1 MRLAHCLGSG
11 HDWLASGLMPTGM
24 RSQESI
30 SIRDRATS
38 KTADTGGSPCTD
50 LPGGFLPPVCKNAV
64 VLQQSPLTHSSSFL
78 AFQLSPLT
86 SLSHQP
92 FSQPQSFPFPFTQ
105 GVERD
110 GRDGR
115 EFPSCPGQGDLSAA
129 GHRTDGQRGQTID
142 PLRCGDDSWALSFGP
157 HGLSLPLFTH
167 SPTE

>member
-11 HDWLASGLMPTGM
+11 HDWLASGLMATGM

-86 SLSHQP
+86 SLSQQP
-92 FSQPQSFPFPFTQ
+92 FSQPQSFPFPFIQ
-105 GVERD
+105 GVE
-110 GRDGR
+110 GER
-115 EFPSCPGQGDLSAA
+115 ETGESSRLALVKEICQQPDTG
-129 GHRTDGQRGQTID
+129 RTDREDKQSTR
-142 PLRCGDDSWALSFGP
+142 
-157 HGLSLPLFTH
+157 
-167 SPTE
+167 